1 MSTEP
6 STTPHTRNRFVWLG
20 AASFLV
26 AGALVGLAV
35 WSGSGSPGYPAAV
48 AGIFGVIFLGVAF
61 PALDRAVRG
70 FLGLWMLAG
79 GWMFITTAPIA
90 LFQALSR
97 WMLERQPPLT
107 LQVAVLV
114 LWGVLLTGA
123 ISLIATEGS
132 RVRLYAA
139 LSRIGALAPL
149 VYTFNVL
156 CIAMVFFAL
165 ATCLLTGADPSV
177 LTIPNSDAASQ
188 TKLSDPQER
197 YSFLL
202 DFYLW
207 HILEEVPLLSVN
219 KTLHWNEPLEYRGWV
234 GPVLLL
240 FKVAVI
246 VPAITA
252 FAFYAGRRRAD
263 PAPETT

>member
-1 MSTEP
+1 MSAERSIP
-6 STTPHTRNRFVWLG
+6 RPTRNRFVWLG
-20 AASFLV
+20 AASLLV
-26 AGALVGLAV
+26 AATFVGAAV
-35 WSGSGSPGYPAAV
+35 WSDSSSLGYPAVV
-48 AGIFGVIFLGVAF
+48 AGIFGVVFLGVAF

-107 LQVAVLV
+107 LQVTVLV

-156 CIAMVFFAL
+156 FIAMVFFAV
-165 ATCLLTGADPSV
+165 C
-177 LTIPNSDAASQ
+177 
-188 TKLSDPQER
+188 
-197 YSFLL
+197 
-202 DFYLW
+202 
-207 HILEEVPLLSVN
+207 
-219 KTLHWNEPLEYRGWV
+219 
-234 GPVLLL
+234 
-240 FKVAVI
+240 
-246 VPAITA
+246 
-252 FAFYAGRRRAD
+252 
-263 PAPETT
+263 